1 MKQENKSKIMLILA
15 MSIWGTIGI
24 FRRYIPLPSGMIA
37 FTRGLIGTIF
47 LLLVIL
53 IGRKKISFKAIK
65 DNLVL
70 LILSGALMAVNWI
83 LLFEAYKYT
92 TVATATVCYYM
103 EPVFVMMVSPIFLKE
118 KLSVKKVICI
128 LASLGGMVFV
138 SGLFKMKGFNTG
150 DFKGVLLGLGAA
162 ALYASVVI
170 LNKKM
175 KDIGPYDKTV
185 MQLGTSIFV
194 ILPYMLLVEDIT
206 VVFEPIGII
215 MMLLVGILHT
225 GVAYTLYFGSMD
237 NVKAQTIA
245 LFSYI
250 DPVVAIILSALI
262 LHEKI
267 GVMEILGAAMVLGAT
282 LISELPIFEKDTN
295 KPEMNN

>member
-1 MKQENKSKIMLILA
+1 MKQENKSKIMIVLA

-24 FRRYIPLPSGMIA
+24 FRRYIPMPSGMIA

-65 DNLVL
+65 ENLIL
-70 LILSGALMAVNWI
+70 LILSGTLMAVNWI

-128 LASLGGMVFV
+128 LVSLGGMAFV
-138 SGLFKMKGFNTG
+138 SGIFKTSGFNAG

-170 LNKKM
+170 LNKKI
-175 KDIGPYDKTV
+175 KDIGPYDKTI

-194 ILPYMLLVEDIT
+194 ILPYMLLAEDMNI
-206 VVFEPIGII
+206 VFEPVGVA

-262 LHEKI
+262 LHEQI
-267 GVMEILGAAMVLGAT
+267 GVMEIIGAAMVLGAT
-282 LISELPIFEKDTN
+282 LISELPLFEK
-295 KPEMNN
+295 KIVCEK

>member
-1 MKQENKSKIMLILA
+1 MKQENKSKIMIVLA

-24 FRRYIPLPSGMIA
+24 FRRYIPMPSGMIA

-65 DNLVL
+65 ENLIL
-70 LILSGALMAVNWI
+70 LILSGTLMAVNWI

-128 LASLGGMVFV
+128 LVSLGGMAFV
-138 SGLFKMKGFNTG
+138 SGIFKTSGFNAG

-170 LNKKM
+170 INKK
-175 KDIGPYDKTV
+175 INPRCNA
-185 MQLGTSIFV
+185 S
-194 ILPYMLLVEDIT
+194 
-206 VVFEPIGII
+206 
-215 MMLLVGILHT
+215 
-225 GVAYTLYFGSMD
+225 GVYHF
-237 NVKAQTIA
+237 
-245 LFSYI
+245 
-250 DPVVAIILSALI
+250 
-262 LHEKI
+262 
-267 GVMEILGAAMVLGAT
+267 
-282 LISELPIFEKDTN
+282 
-295 KPEMNN
+295 

>member
-1 MKQENKSKIMLILA
+1 MKQENKSKIMIILA
-15 MSIWGTIGI
+15 MTIWGTIGI
-24 FRRYIPLPSGMIA
+24 FRRYIPMSSGTIA

-65 DNLVL
+65 ENLIL
-70 LILSGALMAVNWI
+70 LILSGTLIAVNWI

-92 TVATATVCYYM
+92 SVATATVCYYM
-103 EPVFVMMVSPIFLKE
+103 EPVFVMMISPIFLKE

-128 LASLGGMVFV
+128 LVSLGGMALV
-138 SGLFKMKGFNTG
+138 SGLFKTTDFNVG

-170 LNKKM
+170 LNKKI
-175 KDIGPYDKTV
+175 KNIGPYDKTIV
-185 MQLGTSIFV
+185 QLGTSIFV
-194 ILPYMLLVEDIT
+194 VLPYMLLAEDMN
-206 VVFEPIGII
+206 VAFEPIGVVMI
-215 MMLLVGILHT
+215 LLVGILHT

-250 DPVVAIILSALI
+250 DPVVAIILSAVI
-262 LHEKI
+262 LREKL
-267 GVMEILGAAMVLGAT
+267 GVMEIAGATMVLGAT
-282 LISELPIFEKDTN
+282 LISELPLFEK
-295 KPEMNN
+295 KKIE

>member
-24 FRRYIPLPSGMIA
+24 FRRYIPMPSGMIA
-37 FTRGLIGTIF
+37 FTRGLIGTLF
-47 LLLVIL
+47 LLMVIL

-83 LLFEAYKYT
+83 LLFESYKYT

-128 LASLGGMVFV
+128 LVSLGGMVFV
-138 SGLFKMKGFNTG
+138 SGLFKMKSFNAG

-162 ALYASVVI
+162 VLYASVVI
-170 LNKKM
+170 LNKKIR
-175 KDIGPYDKTV
+175 DIGPYDKTI
-185 MQLGTSIFV
+185 MQLGTSIFI
-194 ILPYMLLVEDIT
+194 ILPYMLIAEDIN
-206 VVFEPIGII
+206 VVFEPVGVI

-262 LHEKI
+262 LHEQLS
-267 GVMEILGAAMVLGAT
+267 VMEVIGAVMVLGAT
-282 LISELPIFEKDTN
+282 LVSELPILEKRVAN
-295 KPEMNN
+295 E

>member
-15 MSIWGTIGI
+15 MTIWGTIGI
-24 FRRYIPLPSGMIA
+24 FRRYIPMPSGMIA
-37 FTRGLIGTIF
+37 FTRGLIGTLF

-65 DNLVL
+65 DNLAW
-70 LILSGALMAVNWI
+70 LILSGALMAINWI

-92 TVATATVCYYM
+92 SVATATVCYYM

-128 LASLGGMVFV
+128 LISLGGMVFV

-150 DFKGVLLGLGAA
+150 EFKGVLLGLGAA
-162 ALYASVVI
+162 TLYASVVI

-175 KDIGPYDKTV
+175 RNIGSYDKTV
-185 MQLGTSIFV
+185 IQLGTSIFV
-194 ILPYMLLVEDIT
+194 ILPYMLLAEDIN
-206 VVFEPIGII
+206 VVFEPVGII
-215 MMLLVGILHT
+215 MMLLVGVLHT

-262 LHEKI
+262 LREHI
-267 GVMEILGAAMVLGAT
+267 GMMEIIGAVMVLGAT
-282 LISELPIFEKDTN
+282 LISELPLFEK
-295 KPEMNN
+295 KKSCE